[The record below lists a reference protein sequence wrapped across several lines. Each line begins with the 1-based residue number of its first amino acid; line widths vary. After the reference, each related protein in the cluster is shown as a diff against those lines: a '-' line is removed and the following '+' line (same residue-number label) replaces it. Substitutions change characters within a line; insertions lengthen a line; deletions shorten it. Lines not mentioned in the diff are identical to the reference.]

1 MLIEWARTED
11 QRLWEDQKHRERV
24 LNGGP
29 ARRFE
34 RIIRH
39 LRSVNSLMELRRQ
52 PAFKFEPLKE
62 NRSGQFSMRL
72 TKGDRII
79 FELGDRPDT
88 LRILQVGGRYG

>member
-1 MLIEWARTED
+1 MLIEWERSAD
-11 QRLWEDQKHRERV
+11 QRLWEDRKHRERV
-24 LNGGP
+24 LNRGP

-39 LRSVNSLMELRRQ
+39 LRGVDNLTELRQQ

-72 TKGDRII
+72 TRGDRII

-88 LRILQVGGRYG
+88 LRILQVGGHYG